1 MVKLVTKKENF
12 IPIEKHKNYTI
23 IRYQINN
30 PEEKIIEYIQETI
43 FGEYDLQKT
52 KDIIENY
59 INSEV
64 QNNII
69 SGLNYNSCNIWLSK
83 ENQQNYK
90 AAVDLAIQSE
100 GKNLPYRIRATKEG
114 NPHYIN
120 FNTLDE
126 LKDFWA
132 TCINHIQSCILKGW
146 SLKDVINWSA
156 YE

>member
-1 MVKLVTKKENF
+1 MVTLVTKKENC

-64 QNNII
+64 
-69 SGLNYNSCNIWLSK
+69 
-83 ENQQNYK
+83 
-90 AAVDLAIQSE
+90 
-100 GKNLPYRIRATKEG
+100 
-114 NPHYIN
+114 
-120 FNTLDE
+120 
-126 LKDFWA
+126 
-132 TCINHIQSCILKGW
+132 
-146 SLKDVINWSA
+146 
-156 YE
+156 